1 MCKSPDGFLW
11 YLEWK
16 LVYVR
21 GNLKMAVKAALLI
34 TNLPADFHGDCK
46 IRLIVFILVKN
57 VDRYE

>member
-1 MCKSPDGFLW
+1 
-11 YLEWK
+11 
-16 LVYVR
+16 
-21 GNLKMAVKAALLI
+21 MAVKAALLI